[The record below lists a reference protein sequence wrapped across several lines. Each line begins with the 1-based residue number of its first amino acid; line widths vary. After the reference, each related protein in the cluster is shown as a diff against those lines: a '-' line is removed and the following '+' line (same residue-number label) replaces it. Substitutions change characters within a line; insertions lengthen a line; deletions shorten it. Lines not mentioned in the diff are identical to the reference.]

1 MDLKMG
7 EGDSMKNRIISVVLS
22 FFVIVNIILIACAFN
37 VTPLTIKRDTFV
49 YEYGSEI
56 STKPRDYINA
66 NEAILSQVILN
77 FSNLKNEIGEYKVS
91 ATYLGV
97 EYPFYIK
104 IVDTTKPVVTLKAST
119 FNVHLNTEVYAIDLI
134 EKVEDNSDI
143 AAYFIDENGEKS
155 THKVFTEKGSYVE
168 RIIVEDQAGNQSASL
183 RVKIVAGQNGNNP
196 TLTGIDDI
204 EVLKNSK
211 FNPLDGVK
219 ATDGSGNDIT
229 KNIKILK
236 NNVNTDKVGDYEVI
250 YSITNDKGH
259 NLQRTRRVSV
269 IKTEKAGE

>member
-56 STKPRDYINA
+56 STKPQDYINA

-236 NNVNTDKVGDYEVI
+236 NNVNTDKAGDYEVI

>member
-56 STKPRDYINA
+56 STKPQDYINA

-183 RVKIVAGQNGNNP
+183 RVKIVARQNGNNP

>member
-56 STKPRDYINA
+56 STKPQDYINA
-66 NEAILSQVILN
+66 NESILSQVILN

-143 AAYFIDENGEKS
+143 ATYFIDENGEKS

-168 RIIVEDQAGNQSASL
+168 RIIVEDQAENQSASL

>member
-1 MDLKMG
+1 MG
-7 EGDSMKNRIISVVLS
+7 EGDSMKKSNYISCFKLLCHS
-22 FFVIVNIILIACAFN
+22 KYNFN
-37 VTPLTIKRDTFV
+37 CLCLQCYPLTIKRDTFV

-56 STKPRDYINA
+56 STKPQDYINA

-204 EVLKNSK
+204 EVLKIVN
-211 FNPLDGVK
+211 L
-219 ATDGSGNDIT
+219 
-229 KNIKILK
+229 ILLM
-236 NNVNTDKVGDYEVI
+236 E
-250 YSITNDKGH
+250 
-259 NLQRTRRVSV
+259 
-269 IKTEKAGE
+269 

>member
-1 MDLKMG
+1 MGLKMG

-56 STKPRDYINA
+56 STKPQDYINA

>member
-1 MDLKMG
+1 MG

-56 STKPRDYINA
+56 STKPEDYINA

>member
-1 MDLKMG
+1 
-7 EGDSMKNRIISVVLS
+7 MKNRIISVVLS

-56 STKPRDYINA
+56 STKPQDYINA

-97 EYPFYIK
+97 EYP
-104 IVDTTKPVVTLKAST
+104 
-119 FNVHLNTEVYAIDLI
+119 LNTEVYAIDLI

-229 KNIKILK
+229 
-236 NNVNTDKVGDYEVI
+236 TDKVGDYEVI

>member
-1 MDLKMG
+1 MG

-77 FSNLKNEIGEYKVS
+77 FSNLKNEIG
-91 ATYLGV
+91 
-97 EYPFYIK
+97 
-104 IVDTTKPVVTLKAST
+104 
-119 FNVHLNTEVYAIDLI
+119 
-134 EKVEDNSDI
+134 
-143 AAYFIDENGEKS
+143 
-155 THKVFTEKGSYVE
+155 
-168 RIIVEDQAGNQSASL
+168 EDQAGNQSASL

>member
-1 MDLKMG
+1 MG

-56 STKPRDYINA
+56 STKPQDYINA

-91 ATYLGV
+91 
-97 EYPFYIK
+97 
-104 IVDTTKPVVTLKAST
+104 DTTKPVVTLKAST

-183 RVKIVAGQNGNNP
+183 RVKIVAGQNSNNP

>member
-1 MDLKMG
+1 MVLKMG

-56 STKPRDYINA
+56 STKPQDYINA

>member
-7 EGDSMKNRIISVVLS
+7 EGNSMKNRIISVVLS

-56 STKPRDYINA
+56 STKPQDYINA

>member
-1 MDLKMG
+1 M
-7 EGDSMKNRIISVVLS
+7 
-22 FFVIVNIILIACAFN
+22 
-37 VTPLTIKRDTFV
+37 
-49 YEYGSEI
+49 
-56 STKPRDYINA
+56 
-66 NEAILSQVILN
+66 N

-155 THKVFTEKGSYVE
+155 THKV
-168 RIIVEDQAGNQSASL
+168 AGNQSASL

>member
-56 STKPRDYINA
+56 STKPQDYINA

-143 AAYFIDENGEKS
+143 ATYFIDENGEKS

>member
-56 STKPRDYINA
+56 STKPQDYINA

-134 EKVEDNSDI
+134 EKVGDNSDI

-204 EVLKNSK
+204 EVLKSSK

>member
-56 STKPRDYINA
+56 STKPQDYINA

-155 THKVFTEKGSYVE
+155 THKVFTQKGSYVE

>member
-56 STKPRDYINA
+56 STKPQDYINA

-183 RVKIVAGQNGNNP
+183 RVKIVAGQNCNNP

>member
-56 STKPRDYINA
+56 STKPQDYINA

-183 RVKIVAGQNGNNP
+183 RVKIVAGQNGNSP

>member
-1 MDLKMG
+1 MG

-56 STKPRDYINA
+56 STKPQDYINA

-155 THKVFTEKGSYVE
+155 THKVFTENGSYVE

-259 NLQRTRRVSV
+259 NLQ
-269 IKTEKAGE
+269 

>member
-56 STKPRDYINA
+56 STKPQDYINA

-104 IVDTTKPVVTLKAST
+104 IVDTTRPVVTLKAST

>member
-56 STKPRDYINA
+56 STKLQDYINA

>member
-1 MDLKMG
+1 MNLKMG

-56 STKPRDYINA
+56 STKPQDYINA

>member
-1 MDLKMG
+1 MG

-56 STKPRDYINA
+56 S
-66 NEAILSQVILN
+66 
-77 FSNLKNEIGEYKVS
+77 
-91 ATYLGV
+91 
-97 EYPFYIK
+97 
-104 IVDTTKPVVTLKAST
+104 TKPVVTLKAST

>member
-56 STKPRDYINA
+56 STKPQDYINA
-66 NEAILSQVILN
+66 DEAIISQVILN
-77 FSNLKNEIGEYKVS
+77 FSNLKNEIGDYKVS

-183 RVKIVAGQNGNNP
+183 RVKIVAGQNGNSP

>member
-56 STKPRDYINA
+56 STKPQDYINA